1 MSAHIVQYEFKSGV
15 VSIKAKRHIAYSKFN
30 FCESKFK
37 ICVKIKNFNKG
48 HNNSESFPRS
58 FPEAIRNLMTQKV
71 YIHAFVEV
79 FKRKANS

>member
-1 MSAHIVQYEFKSGV
+1 MSAHIVQYEFNSGV

-37 ICVKIKNFNKG
+37 ICVKIINFQQRSHVHEPFQKP
-48 HNNSESFPRS
+48 SET
-58 FPEAIRNLMTQKV
+58 LMTQKV